1 MKKYQIIIVSG
12 IAAATLLYAG
22 LLVSQGS
29 REENLKRDKVV
40 YDLLSWQLQ
49 AINELQNDVSNLQK
63 ELGIEKK
70 KSVETSG
77 KLAEEKSKRLAEEEK
92 TKQQL
97 SELTKG
103 MAEAK
108 PYDSAAIVNQWRPI
122 IAHVECVWQNS
133 LGTPLFYKTGSGLL
147 TKNASSSPFILTNK
161 HVVLEQDTDIP
172 AICRVKLPDYEKTF
186 SITPDNIMKAA
197 SGDDW
202 AQIFLPSDEKI
213 SGLTPS
219 QLKLCN
225 QPPVGSNI
233 IILGY
238 PVIGAKTDITAT
250 EGIIS
255 GYDGNY
261 YITSA
266 KVDRG
271 NSGGTAIFLKNNCYL
286 GIPTF
291 TKTGAAES
299 LARILK
305 AGLIFNE
312 LSF

>member
-1 MKKYQIIIVSG
+1 MKKYQIAIVSG
-12 IAAATLLYAG
+12 IIVIAVLYAE
-22 LLVSQGS
+22 LLVLQES
-29 REENLKRDKVV
+29 RGEKIKREKVV
-40 YDLLSWQLQ
+40 YDLLSWQSQ
-49 AINELQNDVSNLQK
+49 AINELKNDVSDLQK

-70 KSVETSG
+70 KGVETSG
-77 KLAEEKSKRLAEEEK
+77 KLVEERSKRLAEEEK

-103 MAEAK
+103 VAEAK
-108 PYDSAAIVNQWRPI
+108 PYDSAAIIGQWRPV
-122 IAHVECVWQNS
+122 IAHVECEWRNS
-133 LGTPLFYKTGSGLL
+133 LGAPLFYKNGSGLL
-147 TKNASSSPFILTNK
+147 TKNASSSPFVLTNK
-161 HVVLEQDTDIP
+161 HVVLEQETDVP
-172 AICRVKLPDYEKTF
+172 AVCRVKFPDYEKTF

-213 SGLTPS
+213 SKLTSS
-219 QLKLCN
+219 QIKICG
-225 QPPVGSNI
+225 QPPVGSDI

-291 TKTGAAES
+291 TKTGIAES